1 MKQGHAYIDGSTRRA
16 LAIVFACLLIFQA
29 FGLVHAT
36 AAMAAPTQPGAVAG
50 SVEGIAAAAS
60 EHCNRLA
67 HDGAPANGHCDHAGF
82 CAFCAASDREAALFD
97 APPASPLIGILAPE
111 DEPAGRFA
119 RSFDRSAPLLSS
131 AGLDESRYATAPPR
145 V

>member
-1 MKQGHAYIDGSTRRA
+1 
-16 LAIVFACLLIFQA
+16 
-29 FGLVHAT
+29 
-36 AAMAAPTQPGAVAG
+36 MAAPTQPGAVAG

-67 HDGAPANGHCDHAGF
+67 HDGAPANGHCDYAGF
-82 CAFCAASDREAALFD
+82 CPFCSGSDREAALFD
-97 APPASPLIGILAPE
+97 APPASPLIGILAPG

>member
-1 MKQGHAYIDGSTRRA
+1 MKRPNAYIDGSTRRA

-50 SVEGIAAAAS
+50 AVEGNAATAS

-67 HDGAPANGHCDHAGF
+67 HQGAPDQNQCDHAGF
-82 CAFCAASDREAALFD
+82 CPFCSAGDREAALLGE
-97 APPASPLIGILAPE
+97 PPPSPVIAVLAPG

-119 RSFDRSAPLLSS
+119 RSFDRSAPLPSS
-131 AGLDESRYATAPPR
+131 SGLDESRYATAPPR